1 MSLWRVEACRSAVII
16 AFWVLVKTGGLPT
29 AGGPPPVKIGGL
41 VTPGVPAPDD
51 AIALNIIG
59 IVFTTG
65 GCTPGGLPGAVDVII
80 LGKLL

>member
-1 MSLWRVEACRSAVII
+1 MTSGSDYCL
-16 AFWVLVKTGGLPT
+16 WVLVETRGLPT
-29 AGGPPPVKIGGL
+29 DGGPPPVKIGGL
-41 VTPGVPAPDD
+41 VTPGVPVVDD

-65 GCTPGGLPGAVDVII
+65 GFTPGGLPGAVDVTI